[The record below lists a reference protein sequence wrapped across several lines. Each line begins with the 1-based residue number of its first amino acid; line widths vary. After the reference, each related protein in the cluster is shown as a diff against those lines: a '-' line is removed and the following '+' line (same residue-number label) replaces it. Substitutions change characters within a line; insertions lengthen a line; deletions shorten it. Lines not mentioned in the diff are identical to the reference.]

1 MSGSAGLK
9 PRAVAGGPSVTKFTH
24 RSCTGIIQSG
34 IPNAAV
40 KNIDIT
46 SPTFED
52 IMYLQIKESEKSP
65 FESYSKKRGM
75 VMNKRQT

>member
-1 MSGSAGLK
+1 MSAGLK

-24 RSCTGIIQSG
+24 RSCTGIIHSG

-40 KNIDIT
+40 KNMDIT

-52 IMYLQIKESEKSP
+52 IMYLKNWRLKSACSKE
-65 FESYSKKRGM
+65 KKRKEGDYDDE
-75 VMNKRQT
+75 